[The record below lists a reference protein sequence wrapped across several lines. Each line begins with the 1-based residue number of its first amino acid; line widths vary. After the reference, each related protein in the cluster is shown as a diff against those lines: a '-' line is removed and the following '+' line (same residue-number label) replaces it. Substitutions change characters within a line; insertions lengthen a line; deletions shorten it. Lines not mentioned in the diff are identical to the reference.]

1 MTERIYAKDL
11 RGLDVDGRHCEV
23 CEEHM
28 HIHEWV
34 DMDDNGFVEFCS
46 VKLARQ
52 HKAFDE
58 LRKLADALEQSESDV
73 QNAVNQEVI
82 DRIVKAWNE
91 AKYDIADTVCDAVHS
106 ALTDAGYELG

>member
-58 LRKLADALEQSESDV
+58 LRKH
-73 QNAVNQEVI
+73 
-82 DRIVKAWNE
+82 E
-91 AKYDIADTVCDAVHS
+91 AAQQ
-106 ALTDAGYELG
+106 GYEGQYECPHHFECDCNSTK